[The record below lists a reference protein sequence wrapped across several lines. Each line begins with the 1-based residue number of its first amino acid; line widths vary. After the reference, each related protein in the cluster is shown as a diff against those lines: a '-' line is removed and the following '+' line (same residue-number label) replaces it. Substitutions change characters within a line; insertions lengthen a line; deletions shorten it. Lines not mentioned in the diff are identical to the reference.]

1 MEEMT
6 KLKPA
11 DNSVEQTIDTV
22 TKIEKRQPQTL
33 PHKPESQKSKC
44 YFEKIIDF
52 FKGLLVLILVLSLS
66 APVALAQNKALEKAL
81 KKEYKLKMKEYRK
94 EGWKIFGTSR
104 SLDVAL
110 LTHYDKLGSLGENG
124 YEIVGICSRYKSDN
138 VGHQAAI
145 NNACNTYARQ
155 AGSTLKGRITS
166 DMYGDADHP
175 EAEFD
180 KFYAAYETLVEK
192 EIKGELRESYSVYRS
207 LGNGEK
213 TMQTFFIVDED
224 AAMRARLRAL
234 ENAAKESEAAQ
245 RYAEKV
251 SEFVRKGFETK
262 VSE

>member
-1 MEEMT
+1 MT
-6 KLKPA
+6 QQTQLKPA
-11 DNSVEQTIDTV
+11 PISPDETIISTDNHES
-22 TKIEKRQPQTL
+22 RQQPC
-33 PHKPESQKSKC
+33 PHKPESPESKC
-44 YFEKIIDF
+44 CFGRILDF
-52 FKGLLVLILVLSLS
+52 FKGLFVLVLMLSLS
-66 APVALAQNKALEKAL
+66 APVASAQNKALEKAL

-155 AGSTLKGRITS
+155 AGSTLKGRIVS
-166 DMYGDADHP
+166 DMYGDADHS